1 MVDAPPAGRRC
12 PGISGTFPPHEYQCI
27 PCRSLAL
34 AGGAP
39 PPIGAKGVTVDT
51 APVVPIFV
59 EVTEAV
65 GDGVGVAAVVA
76 VPLATAS
83 AGAVA
88 ITGTGADVTG
98 TSVMEVAVA
107 TVETLATADTIT
119 AGVAVATTCPD
130 APETRPRAPTILAT
144 TSMAG
149 TARRNQVMVNRDI
162 SGSLTV
168 VWNRWPD
175 CRARMV
181 CRSSNA

>member
-27 PCRSLAL
+27 PCRPLAL

-107 TVETLATADTIT
+107 TGDTLATADTIT
-119 AGVAVATTCPD
+119 AGVAAGVAVATICPD
-130 APETRPRAPTILAT
+130 AAGTGPNPPTMLAM

-149 TARRNQVMVNRDI
+149 TANRNQLQVNLAI
-162 SGSLTV
+162 S
-168 VWNRWPD
+168 
-175 CRARMV
+175 
-181 CRSSNA
+181 SSFGTTLGERIN

>member
-1 MVDAPPAGRRC
+1 MVVAPPAGRRC
-12 PGISGTFPPHEYQCI
+12 PGISGTFAPHEYQCI
-27 PCRSLAL
+27 PCRPLAL
-34 AGGAP
+34 AGGTP

-51 APVVPIFV
+51 APVVPVFV

-65 GDGVGVAAVVA
+65 GDGVGVAVVVA

-88 ITGTGADVTG
+88 ITGADVTG
-98 TSVMEVAVA
+98 TSDMEVAVA

-130 APETRPRAPTILAT
+130 APETRPKPPTILAT

-162 SGSLTV
+162 GGSLTV

-175 CRARMV
+175 CRGRVV